1 MGEDWLNDGELG
13 VVDAW
18 VLKLFVDGIGLE
30 GWVGGNSRYKATT
43 RHSLSLHSYSTRV
56 KATTTK
62 SLLNN
67 VSYIQCSQISYPTIV
82 IKNSITSSV
91 ERPKI

>member
-43 RHSLSLHSYSTRV
+43 RHYPSQG
-56 KATTTK
+56 
-62 SLLNN
+62 NN
-67 VSYIQCSQISYPTIV
+67 
-82 IKNSITSSV
+82 N
-91 ERPKI
+91 